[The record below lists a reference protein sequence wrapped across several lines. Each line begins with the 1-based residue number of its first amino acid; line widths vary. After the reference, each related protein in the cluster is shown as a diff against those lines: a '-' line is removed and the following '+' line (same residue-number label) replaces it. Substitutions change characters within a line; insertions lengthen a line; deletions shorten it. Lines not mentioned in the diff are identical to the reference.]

1 MRSFLLS
8 CALGCAAIGA
18 GALVAIGVDATGQQK
33 LSAEQMGNLAM
44 VALFLPHAG
53 AGCALAASKA

>member
-8 CALGCAAIGA
+8 CALGCAAVGA
-18 GALVAIGVDATGQQK
+18 GALIAIGADATGGRK
-33 LSAEQMGNLAM
+33 LSTEQVGSLAM